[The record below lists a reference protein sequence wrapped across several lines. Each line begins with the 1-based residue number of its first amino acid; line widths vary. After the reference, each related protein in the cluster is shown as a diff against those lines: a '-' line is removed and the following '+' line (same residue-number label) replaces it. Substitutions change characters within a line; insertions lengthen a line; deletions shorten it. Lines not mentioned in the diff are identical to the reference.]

1 MENSTFAFI
10 GAGNMG
16 GAIIKALCKKCSP
29 SDVFIYDRD
38 VAKAKA
44 LSESTG
50 CVICESADEAIKKA
64 KYIILGVK
72 PNILAPVLES
82 AFDSIKAS
90 YEAGNAQ
97 VIVSIAAGITI
108 DSIKKVLSKGN
119 VDLPVIRL
127 MPNTPVTV
135 GKGLILI
142 DFSKDTREEDVDSF
156 MASLSEA
163 GSVQRFPENLMDC
176 ATPVFSSSPAF
187 VYMFIEALSDGG
199 VMSGLPRDIA
209 INLAAQAVLGSAAM
223 VLETGQ
229 HPGAL
234 KDAVCSP
241 AGSTIVGVSQL
252 ERGAFRSSVSD
263 AVYETYKKVV
273 ELAK

>member
-10 GAGNMG
+10 GTGNMG
-16 GAIIKALCKKCSP
+16 GAVIKALCKKCSP
-29 SDVFIYDRD
+29 SEVFIYDRD
-38 VAKAKA
+38 GEKTKA

-50 CVICESADEAIKKA
+50 CIPCESADEAIEKA

-72 PNILAPVLES
+72 PNMLAPVLEA
-82 AFDSIKAS
+82 AFGSIKAS
-90 YEAGNAQ
+90 NEKGNAKI
-97 VIVSIAAGITI
+97 IVSIAAGVTI
-108 DSIKKVLSKGN
+108 ESIKKVLSKGGL
-119 VDLPVIRL
+119 DLPVIRL

-135 GKGLILI
+135 GKGLILL
-142 DFSKDTREEDVDSF
+142 DFSKDTHEEDVNSF
-156 MASLSEA
+156 MDCLSEA
-163 GSVQRFPENLMDC
+163 GFVQRFPENLMDC

-199 VMSGLPRDIA
+199 VMSGLPRDMA
-209 INLAAQAVLGSAAM
+209 ISLAAQAVLGSAAM

-241 AGSTIVGVSQL
+241 AGSTIVGVSRL
-252 ERGAFRSSVSD
+252 ERGAFRSCVSD

-273 ELAK
+273 ELAE